1 MPKYWLISD
10 RRTAA
15 SIFICLLAC
24 CLFAA
29 AAFCEQGGGDGKAK
43 HDATPRTVPNHSAW
57 VADCIYCPVPH
68 YPLDARARHAT
79 GKGYFRVT
87 FDMKTGAVEKVT
99 VQQSTGVGS
108 IDNSAVAALRQ
119 WRLKPGKWKEI
130 VVPIDFRMGFRY
142 PHR

>member
-1 MPKYWLISD
+1 VIGG

-15 SIFICLLAC
+15 SIFICTLAVFLLA
-24 CLFAA
+24 AA
-29 AAFCEQGGGDGKAK
+29 GLSEQAVADANAK
-43 HDATPRTVPNHSAW
+43 HDTAPRTVPNHSAW

-87 FDMKTGAVEKVT
+87 FNLKTGTVEKVT

-130 VVPIDFRMGFRY
+130 LIPIDFRMGFRY